1 MSGVPV
7 RCGLG
12 RRDLT
17 VPHDR
22 DSCQDGTQT
31 GVVAPPAGFLARG
44 RLGPVETRS
53 LRKWMGECLFQ
64 AIAMAKRLY
73 VGNLAYSVTSDE
85 LKELFEQYGKVT
97 SAQVLNDRET
107 GRSRGFG
114 FVEMDNDAEAE
125 TAIEHLDGNDQLGRR
140 LTVNEARPRTPEGG
154 GGPRGG
160 GRGGHGGGEGYG
172 GGGYGGGGGGYR
184 GGVGG
189 HERRG
194 GGYDRGGDY

>member
-1 MSGVPV
+1 
-7 RCGLG
+7 
-12 RRDLT
+12 
-17 VPHDR
+17 
-22 DSCQDGTQT
+22 
-31 GVVAPPAGFLARG
+31 
-44 RLGPVETRS
+44 
-53 LRKWMGECLFQ
+53 MGECLFQ

-125 TAIEHLDGNDQLGRR
+125 TAIEHLDGNDHLGRR
-140 LTVNEARPRTPEGG
+140 LTVNEARPRTPGGG
-154 GGPRGG
+154 GGPRGVG
-160 GRGGHGGGEGYG
+160 SGCHG
-172 GGGYGGGGGGYR
+172 GGGYGGGGGGDDGSGGYDGSGGGCR

-189 HERRG
+189 HERRA
-194 GGYDRGGDY
+194 GGYNRGGDY